1 MNSRILEPG
10 QIQTLAQRSIP
21 RIRLPDRD
29 TLFAR
34 RADRFETLAAAS
46 PIGAY
51 LRLQVAVARAQHAAL
66 ADFPGALPTPAQR
79 SAAQA
84 HRMPPM
90 PAAAWPR
97 APQWRDASRAIGR
110 AVAGL
115 ADCPDEVA
123 RLGERV
129 AALPAGEAEV
139 QADRLLGVRD
149 GDVDTAAAP
158 LLMAALQVHWTAA
171 ASRLVADEV
180 QPLDVPG
187 LCPLCGTPPVASIV
201 RAQAPYRGYRY
212 LHCAL
217 CACEWHLVRVQCSQC
232 GASGKDVAY
241 RSLVAEDDTGETAGA
256 LDQAVRAETCE
267 QCHSYRKIVYQDKD
281 PDVDPAAD
289 DLASLAL
296 DLLLAEHGY
305 ARASG
310 HPLLWQAGTDDAR

>member
-1 MNSRILEPG
+1 MTSRILEPG
-10 QIQTLAQRSIP
+10 QIETLAQRSIP

-34 RADRFETLAAAS
+34 RAERFEALAVAS

-51 LRLQVAVARAQHAAL
+51 LRLQAGVARAQHAAL
-66 ADFPGALPTPAQR
+66 ADFPGTLPTPAQR

-90 PAAAWPR
+90 PAAWPR
-97 APQWRDASRAIGR
+97 APAWRDALSAIGG
-110 AVAGL
+110 AVAAL
-115 ADCPDEVA
+115 ADCPVEVA

-129 AALPAGEAEV
+129 ALLSMEDADT
-139 QADRLLGVRD
+139 QADRLLGVRE
-149 GDVDTAAAP
+149 GAVDTAAAP

-171 ASRLVADEV
+171 SSRLVADEV

-187 LCPLCGTPPVASIV
+187 LCPLCGMPPVASIV
-201 RAQAPYRGYRY
+201 RAQAPYRGFRY

-241 RSLVAEDDTGETAGA
+241 RSLVADDGTGEPAGA

-267 QCHSYRKIVYQDKD
+267 QCRSYRKIVYQEKD
-281 PDVDPAAD
+281 PGVDPVAD

-310 HPLLWQAGTDDAR
+310 HPLLWQAEPDGAR

>member
-1 MNSRILEPG
+1 MTSRILEPG
-10 QIQTLAQRSIP
+10 QIETLAQRSIP

-29 TLFAR
+29 TLFAQ
-34 RADRFETLAAAS
+34 RAERFEALAAAS

-51 LRLQVAVARAQHAAL
+51 LRLQAAVARAQHAAL
-66 ADFPGALPTPAQR
+66 AQFPGALPTPAQR
-79 SAAQA
+79 SAAQT

-90 PAAAWPR
+90 AAAAWPR
-97 APQWRDASRAIGR
+97 APAWRDALAAIGR
-110 AVAGL
+110 AVAAL
-115 ADCPDEVA
+115 ADCPVEVA

-129 AALPAGEAEV
+129 AALPADEAET
-139 QADRLLGVRD
+139 QADRLLGARE
-149 GDVDTAAAP
+149 GAVDTAAAP

-171 ASRLVADEV
+171 SSRLVADEV

-187 LCPLCGTPPVASIV
+187 LCPLCGMPPVASIV

-241 RSLVAEDDTGETAGA
+241 RSLVPDGETGESAGA
-256 LDQAVRAETCE
+256 LDPAVRAETCE
-267 QCHSYRKIVYQDKD
+267 QCRCYRKIVYQEKD
-281 PDVDPAAD
+281 PGVDPVAD

-310 HPLLWQAGTDDAR
+310 HPLLWQADTDGAR